1 MLNGPAWLPVYAQM
15 PLRAASGHGSW
26 IVDEAG
32 HEWLDAYGGH
42 AVASTGHCH
51 PTVVR
56 AIQEQA
62 AKLIFYSTAL
72 PHRLR
77 ETLADRLAE
86 RCPGDLSRVFFCNS
100 GAEANENALAVARKA
115 TGRTRIVSIEGG
127 WHGRTLACVTVTDGE
142 RYVATAARA
151 GAPVSTKV
159 RLNDSA
165 ALARAMDD
173 TVAAVILE
181 PVQGMTGA
189 RDCSS
194 EFLQAARTAC
204 DRHGAAL
211 IFDEIQCGFGRTGSF
226 TAAEH
231 YGVTPDVLTMAKGM
245 ASGFPI
251 GAMVATRAIT
261 SGLVTGDLGSTFGGG
276 PLASAAALA
285 TLDVFD
291 DEDVLANVRQVS
303 MRLMEGSRRLDVS
316 DVQGRGLLLGYRLR
330 KPAAQVQKALF
341 GHRVLT
347 GTSTDPQVMRLMPPL
362 TFSREEADIL
372 LSALGKVLAP

>member
-1 MLNGPAWLPVYAQM
+1 
-15 PLRAASGHGSW
+15 
-26 IVDEAG
+26 VDEAG

-115 TGRTRIVSIEGG
+115 TGRTRVVSIEGG

-165 ALARAMDD
+165 ALAHAIDG

-194 EFLQAARTAC
+194 EFLQTARTEC

-231 YGVTPDVLTMAKGM
+231 YGVTPDLLTMAKGM
-245 ASGFPI
+245 ASGFPM
-251 GAMVATRAIT
+251 GAMVATHAIT

-285 TLDVFD
+285 TLEVLDE
-291 DEDVLANVRQVS
+291 EDVLTNVRQVS
-303 MRLMEGSRRLDVS
+303 MQLMEGSRRLDVT

-341 GHRVLT
+341 GHRVLA
-347 GTSTDPQVMRLMPPL
+347 GTSTDPHVMRLMPPL

-372 LSALGKVLAP
+372 LSALEKVLAP